1 MKNRSRSARMLQ
13 RGFTILEIVIVFVL
27 LAGIMAYVVPKIYEQ
42 ANKAKANEAK
52 IRLQNLAGQIEM
64 YKLEV
69 GKYPGTL
76 QDLMKAPGGTEN
88 KWNGPYVKNPDDLK
102 DAWSN
107 EYKYSVPGTGKA
119 FDLISL
125 GADGQVG
132 GDGDNRDLSN

>member
-1 MKNRSRSARMLQ
+1 L
-13 RGFTILEIVIVFVL
+13 
-27 LAGIMAYVVPKIYEQ
+27 
-42 ANKAKANEAK
+42 
-52 IRLQNLAGQIEM
+52 
-64 YKLEV
+64 
-69 GKYPGTL
+69 
-76 QDLMKAPGGTEN
+76 KAPGATEN

-132 GDGDNRDLSN
+132 GDGENRDLSN